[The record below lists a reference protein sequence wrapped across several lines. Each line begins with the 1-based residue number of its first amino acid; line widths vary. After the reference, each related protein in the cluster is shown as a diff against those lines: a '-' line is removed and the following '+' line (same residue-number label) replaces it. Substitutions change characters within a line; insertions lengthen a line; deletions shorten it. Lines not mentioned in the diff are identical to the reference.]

1 MYTEYPDVKNNLKAI
16 ETVWNYAYDKA
27 MYLGTNCPIDK
38 CFDCGFEGE
47 FKATEK
53 GYECPNCGNND
64 SSKCDVIKR
73 ICGYLGQPSERPL
86 NKGKQEEIIHRV
98 KHIKSSQSID

>member
-1 MYTEYPDVKNNLKAI
+1 
-16 ETVWNYAYDKA
+16 
-27 MYLGTNCPIDK
+27 
-38 CFDCGFEGE
+38 E